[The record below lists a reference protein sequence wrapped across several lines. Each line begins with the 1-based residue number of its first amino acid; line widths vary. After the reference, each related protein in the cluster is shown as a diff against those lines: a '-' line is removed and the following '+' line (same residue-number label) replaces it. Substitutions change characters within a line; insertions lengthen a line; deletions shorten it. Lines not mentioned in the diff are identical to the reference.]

1 MAKKKIKRKELLK
14 EPDEFLT
21 FSARMLQWMAQNR
34 DRILWGVGVVMFIA
48 AAVSGW
54 VYYRKIK
61 EDRAVAAF
69 GKIMTAYRQM
79 GEDAASDPQAG
90 RVKEMLAAF
99 VDDYAGTGSG
109 RMARVLLANL
119 YFRTGDPDAAI
130 MAYRR
135 ALEDYED
142 HPLIQ
147 NLILS
152 GLGHAYLKKG
162 QSDEAA
168 RYFQRVAAGDAPLL
182 KSEALFILAQL
193 SGKSGNPGD
202 TAVHLKKILSEFPGS
217 LHAVLAKE
225 ALGGAE

>member
-34 DRILWGVGVVMFIA
+34 DRILWGAGVVVFIA
-48 AAVSGW
+48 VAVSGW
-54 VYYRKIK
+54 MYYRKIK

-90 RVKEMLAAF
+90 RVKETLAAF
-99 VDDYAGTGSG
+99 VEDYAGTGSG

-130 MAYRR
+130 TAYQR
-135 ALEDYED
+135 ALEDYEE

-147 NLILS
+147 NMILS
-152 GLGHAYLKKG
+152 GLGHAYLEKG
-162 QSDEAA
+162 QPHEAV
-168 RYFQRVAAGDAPLL
+168 RYFRRVAEGDAPLL

-193 SGKSGNPGD
+193 SEKSEDSGD
-202 TAVHLKKILSEFPGS
+202 KAAYLQKILSEFPDS
-217 LHAVLAKE
+217 LHAVLAKD